1 MNANK
6 KLEAE
11 MITRRMAFWI
21 LGVGAA
27 SGLATAALT
36 TSDAEAQ
43 TQGMERRQD
52 RRDNRQDR
60 RVDRRDNRQ
69 DRREDRRD
77 NRQDR
82 REDRRTTGQGGQGQN
97 K

>member
-1 MNANK
+1 MNADE

-11 MITRRMAFWI
+11 MISRRMAFWI

-27 SGLATAALT
+27 SGLAAATLT
-36 TSDAEAQ
+36 TSAEGQ
-43 TQGMERRQD
+43 TPGMERRQD

-82 REDRRTTGQGGQGQN
+82 REDRRAPTTTGQGQN
-97 K
+97 R